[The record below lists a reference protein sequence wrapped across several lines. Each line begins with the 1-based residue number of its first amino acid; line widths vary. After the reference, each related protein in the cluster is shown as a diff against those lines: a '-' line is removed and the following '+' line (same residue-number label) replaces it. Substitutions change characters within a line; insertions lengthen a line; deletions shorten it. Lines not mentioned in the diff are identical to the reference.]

1 MSGPGPGSIPA
12 PTPAV
17 PTARAQ
23 TAASQAADTPCAVT
37 DPRTSQRL
45 LLAQG
50 AAPPARSLVIGI
62 GNPLRS
68 DDGVGWQLAEELGG
82 LAVHQLTPELAA
94 ELAMVER
101 VLFVD
106 AWQLPL
112 GPGRT
117 QPWLRVVAPGAGGPG
132 SRHRLEPADLLA
144 LAAALYGAQPVA
156 HELLL
161 PARDFAHGTGLSP
174 GLRRQ
179 LPRARRLLRQ
189 WLVPSD
195 A

>member
-1 MSGPGPGSIPA
+1 
-12 PTPAV
+12 
-17 PTARAQ
+17 
-23 TAASQAADTPCAVT
+23 
-37 DPRTSQRL
+37 
-45 LLAQG
+45 
-50 AAPPARSLVIGI
+50 
-62 GNPLRS
+62 LRN

-106 AWQLPL
+106 AWQVPPGLL
-112 GPGRT
+112 EPGRT
-117 QPWLRVVAPGAGGPG
+117 QPWLRAVVPGAGGPG
-132 SRHRLEPADLLA
+132 SSHQLEPAELLA
-144 LAAALYGAQPVA
+144 LTAALYGAQPVA
-156 HELLL
+156 QELLL
-161 PARDFAHGTGLSP
+161 PARNFAHGTRLSP